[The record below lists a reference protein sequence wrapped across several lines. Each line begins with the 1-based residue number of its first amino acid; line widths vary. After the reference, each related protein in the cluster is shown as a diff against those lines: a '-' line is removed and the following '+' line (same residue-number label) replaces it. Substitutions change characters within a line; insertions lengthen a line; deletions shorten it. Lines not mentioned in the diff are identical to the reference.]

1 MDRELPVPD
10 DDNLYGQLCNLVD
23 TLGDSYPGTIGGD
36 DISDVVDDTLDQWMN
51 ESRQYHGTIDDQM
64 AWEVRMGLREEE
76 DEDGGSTSENLWSHV
91 PYLGS
96 FCSTRDDFQD
106 LEEVI
111 GQPITTVVIRLG
123 ERLEPM
129 NLSLHSPEM
138 KFRSVD
144 GLIQIHPDSFK
155 NWLLVVHGDESYR
168 CVINRS

>member
-10 DDNLYGQLCNLVD
+10 DDSLYDQLWSMVNTLRVAYPD
-23 TLGDSYPGTIGGD
+23 RLGDGNAELIESTIGR
-36 DISDVVDDTLDQWMN
+36 WMGF
-51 ESRQYHGTIDDQM
+51 SGRRWGTIDEQL
-64 AWEVRMGLREEE
+64 AWEVRMGLRDDGDEDWGSPEE
-76 DEDGGSTSENLWSHV
+76 DLPNHIA
-91 PYLGS
+91 YLGS
-96 FCSTRDDFQD
+96 FCSTRDDLQD

-111 GQPITTVVIRLG
+111 GQPITTVVTRLG

-129 NLSLHSPEM
+129 GLSLHSPEM

-155 NWLLVVHGDESYR
+155 DWLLVVHGDESYR